1 MIQENYY
8 KNIKN
13 LHKSI
18 VLSIESSIIMVGTF
32 IAGKFEKGELNEIK
46 QIEREAC

>member
-18 VLSIESSIIMVGTF
+18 VLLIESSIIIVETF
-32 IAGKFEKGELNEIK
+32 MTGKFKKGELNEIK